1 MCVVLSSLLQ
11 QVRASRAQVQQEL
24 REREEVEKE
33 LGVVKGWIQDTRGLL
48 LSPTADLDSLLQE
61 LEVHH
66 TPCIL
71 KRQSV
76 ERITELQQS
85 KYQEL
90 QAGLPSELSMQ
101 LAEVALALG
110 SAEDQVQAREREIQQ
125 TRDVKQDF
133 NSRLQDMETKLKTI
147 ALKLDDKSG
156 DLEEAKEETKAICE
170 ECEYCGR
177 TLGELGVAV
186 QEFGEQNPLLCK
198 QLGDAVTKL
207 MEVQRHT
214 AQQIQ
219 DKSNRLKK
227 TFILSWIEKAE
238 CMVSGNIIW
247 SLASQL
253 QEQIRAHQALLR
265 ECRGLHGDLEAML
278 EREGQLGEVL
288 QTDRWGQQVRNLSR
302 RTEELQQMARTRLLS
317 LQDAAKDMLRL
328 EAEVKSF
335 HAAVDQVQVTLASP
349 DLNRL
354 SLREQLTQRQ
364 RVLVEMEGFKQQV
377 ASVQQCQSALRLPE
391 EAVASL
397 PICRTAQTLQQ
408 EASQL
413 QHTTIQQCNILQEA
427 VVQYEQYEQE
437 VKNLQRLIEEAHHII
452 QDRPVS
458 TSNIQELQ
466 AQIHH
471 HEVREDTLLVYLT
484 L

>member
-1 MCVVLSSLLQ
+1 MVFSLLQ
-11 QVRASRAQVQQEL
+11 LVRLSRAQVQQEL
-24 REREEVEKE
+24 REREDVEKE
-33 LGVVKGWIQDTRGLL
+33 LGLVKGWIQDTRGLL
-48 LSPTADLDSLLQE
+48 LSPTADLDSLLHE
-61 LEVHH
+61 LEV
-66 TPCIL
+66 ISR
-71 KRQSV
+71 RQSV

-110 SAEDQVQAREREIQQ
+110 SAEDQVQAREREVQQ

-133 NSRLQDMETKLKTI
+133 SSRLQDIETKLKTI
-147 ALKLDDKSG
+147 ALKLEDKSG
-156 DLEEAKEETKAICE
+156 DLEEAKEDTKAVYE
-170 ECEYCGR
+170 ECECCGR
-177 TLGELGVAV
+177 TLGELGAAV

-219 DKSNRLKK
+219 DRSNRLKK
-227 TFILSWIEKAE
+227 QAERQMEDYRSMKSFILSWVEKAE
-238 CMVSGNIIW
+238 CMVSGNIVW
-247 SLASQL
+247 SSASQL
-253 QEQIRAHQALLR
+253 QEQTRAHQALLR

-288 QTDRWGQQVRNLSR
+288 QTDRWRQQVAHLSR
-302 RTEELQQMARTRLLS
+302 RTEELQQTARTRLQS
-317 LQDAAKDMLRL
+317 LQDAAKDVQCL
-328 EAEVKSF
+328 EAEVKIL

-364 RVLVEMEGFKQQV
+364 RVLVEMEVFKQQV
-377 ASVQQCQSALRLPE
+377 AAVQQCQSALRLPE

-413 QHTTIQQCNILQEA
+413 QHTTIQQCNILQ
-427 VVQYEQYEQE
+427 VGGSKRITNNFIPNY
-437 VKNLQRLIEEAHHII
+437 HH
-452 QDRPVS
+452 
-458 TSNIQELQ
+458 
-466 AQIHH
+466 
-471 HEVREDTLLVYLT
+471 
-484 L
+484 

>member
-1 MCVVLSSLLQ
+1 MQ
-11 QVRASRAQVQQEL
+11 RYYYRAQVQQEL

-61 LEVHH
+61 LETAHGEV
-66 TPCIL
+66 ISR
-71 KRQSV
+71 RQSV

-110 SAEDQVQAREREIQQ
+110 SAEDQVTSLSYTIP
-125 TRDVKQDF
+125 
-133 NSRLQDMETKLKTI
+133 TKLKTI

-219 DKSNRLKK
+219 DKSNRLKKQAERQMEDYQSMK

-397 PICRTAQTLQQ
+397 PICRAAQTLQQ

-413 QHTTIQQCNILQEA
+413 QHTTIQQCNILQVEGNSCITNDFIN
-427 VVQYEQYEQE
+427 QT
-437 VKNLQRLIEEAHHII
+437 RII
-452 QDRPVS
+452 
-458 TSNIQELQ
+458 TI
-466 AQIHH
+466 
-471 HEVREDTLLVYLT
+471 
-484 L
+484 